1 MLQPMHLVDER
12 ATPYPTVAD
21 FFRTFN
27 EEMHSLYLLS
37 FLLTAEHDKAEQCLV
52 SAMGECVEGIGIFA
66 GWARSWTRGA
76 IIKRAIQMIMPA
88 PEHADSVSFI
98 SIKRSATPSENKPF
112 AAILLLDAFE
122 RFVFVMSILEEQSD
136 EDCAILLRCSR
147 RDVMMARV
155 LALKRQSSTD
165 ALAEEILQS

>member
-1 MLQPMHLVDER
+1 MLRPMHFVDER
-12 ATPYPTVAD
+12 ATPYPTVND

-37 FLLTAEHDKAEQCLV
+37 FLLTADHDKAEQCLV
-52 SAMGECVEGIGIFA
+52 SAMGECVEGIGVFMD
-66 GWARSWTRGA
+66 WARSWIRGA
-76 IIKRAIQMIMPA
+76 VLKHAIQMIKPA
-88 PEHADSVSFI
+88 PEHTDCVSLI
-98 SIKRSATPSENKPF
+98 SLKRSATPAENDPF

-122 RFVFVMSILEEQSD
+122 RFVFVMAILEEQSD
-136 EDCAILLRCSR
+136 EQCAILLRCSR
-147 RDVMMARV
+147 RDVVIARV